1 MRKGKELV
9 TTGDENLSTLYRQPT
24 QNPKVKTNKKIWRVD
39 VGMSRAFGPLDQ
51 DEEETKN
58 RKVQVLLIEDDNKF
72 KILKEQ

>member
-1 MRKGKELV
+1 MVMGHSPQYMFNKGI
-9 TTGDENLSTLYRQPT
+9 NHAC
-24 QNPKVKTNKKIWRVD
+24 NKKIWRVD